1 MKHDFIEELFSKYY
15 NDALLYTLSLT
26 KNYPLAE
33 EIVSDAFYTA
43 LKTAD
48 DEVHNFK
55 AWLLK
60 VCRNLYLNSLRK
72 TSRLQELDQNIT
84 DKSETALESIIRKEE
99 YRALYHAISLLNSS
113 HKEVITLFYF
123 EDLSVK
129 DIALVIGKSEA
140 VVKVTLFRAR
150 EALKKILSFNL

>member
-1 MKHDFIEELFSKYY
+1 MKHDFIEELFSKHY
-15 NDALLYTLSLT
+15 NDILLYTLSLT

-48 DEVHNFK
+48 DGVHNFK
-55 AWLLK
+55 AWILK
-60 VCRNLYLNSLRK
+60 VCRNLYFNSKRK
-72 TSRLQELDQNIT
+72 TNRLQELDENIT
-84 DKSETALESIIRKEE
+84 DKSETALENIIRKEE

-113 HKEVITLFYF
+113 YKEAITLFYF
-123 EDLSVK
+123 EDLNVK

-150 EALKKILSFNL
+150 EALKKILSVNL

>member
-1 MKHDFIEELFSKYY
+1 MKHDVIEELFSKYY

-26 KNYPLAE
+26 KNYPFAE

-48 DEVHNFK
+48 DGVHNFK

-72 TSRLQELDQNIT
+72 KKRLQELDETIT
-84 DKSETALESIIRKEE
+84 DKSETALENIIVKKSTER
-99 YRALYHAISLLNSS
+99 Y
-113 HKEVITLFYF
+113 ITLFRY
-123 EDLSVK
+123 
-129 DIALVIGKSEA
+129 
-140 VVKVTLFRAR
+140 
-150 EALKKILSFNL
+150 

>member
-1 MKHDFIEELFSKYY
+1 MKHDVIEELFRKHY

-33 EIVSDAFYTA
+33 ELVSDAFFTA

-48 DEVHNFK
+48 DEIHNFK

-72 TSRLQELDQNIT
+72 SKRLQELDENAV
-84 DKSETALESIIRKEE
+84 DACETALERIIRQEE

-123 EDLSVK
+123 EDLSIK
-129 DIALVIGKSEA
+129 DIALVTGKSEA

-150 EALKKILSFNL
+150 ESLKKILSASM

>member
-26 KNYPLAE
+26 KNCPLAE

-43 LKTAD
+43 LKTAG

-72 TSRLQELDQNIT
+72 SNRLQELDENIA
-84 DKSETALESIIRKEE
+84 DMSETALENIIRKEE
-99 YRALYHAISLLNSS
+99 YRALYHAISLLSSS

-140 VVKVTLFRAR
+140 VVKVTLFRGR
-150 EALKKILSFNL
+150 EALKKILSDTL

>member
-1 MKHDFIEELFSKYY
+1 MKHDVIEELFLKYY

-26 KNYPLAE
+26 KNIPFSE

-48 DEVHNFK
+48 GEVQNFK

-60 VCRNLYLNSLRK
+60 VCRNLYLNRMRK
-72 TSRLQELDQNIT
+72 TARLDELDENLA
-84 DKSETALESIIRKEE
+84 DKSESALESIIRKEE
-99 YRALYHAISLLNSS
+99 YRALYHAISLLNDYY
-113 HKEVITLFYF
+113 KEVITLFYF
-123 EDLSVK
+123 EDLPIK

-140 VVKVTLFRAR
+140 IVKVTLFRAR
-150 EALKKILSFNL
+150 ESLKKILSLGM

>member
-1 MKHDFIEELFSKYY
+1 LKHDVIEELFSKYY

-33 EIVSDAFYTA
+33 ETVSDAFYTA

-48 DEVHNFK
+48 GEVHNFK

-60 VCRNLYLNSLRK
+60 VCRNLYFNSLRK
-72 TSRLQELDQNIT
+72 NKRLEELNENLT
-84 DKSETALESIIRKEE
+84 DKSETALEKIIRKEE
-99 YRALYHAISLLNSS
+99 YVALYHAISLLNLS

-123 EDLSVK
+123 EDLSIK
-129 DIALVIGKSEA
+129 DISLVVGKSEA
-140 VVKVTLFRAR
+140 YVKVTLFRAR
-150 EALKKILSFNL
+150 EALKKILSESL

>member
-1 MKHDFIEELFSKYY
+1 MKHDIIEELFSKYY

-26 KNYPLAE
+26 KNYPSAE
-33 EIVSDAFYTA
+33 EIVCDAFYTA

-72 TSRLQELDQNIT
+72 SNRLQEMDENIA
-84 DKSETALESIIRKEE
+84 DMSETALENIIRKEE
-99 YRALYHAISLLNSS
+99 YRALYHAISLLSSS

-123 EDLSVK
+123 ENLSVR

-140 VVKVTLFRAR
+140 VVKVTLFRGR
-150 EALKKILSFNL
+150 EALKKILSDNL